1 MIQKTCPV
9 CDTRNHVIHGQ
20 IKLCTGCG
28 FPLFPWEQYTTM
40 NTTASGHPI
49 QPIFEWSKN
58 KLREIE
64 RLHNELSNKNKVI
77 ENLQIELDSARDPID
92 NKNLDQTTQVA
103 QSDDSGIK
111 ETALEVNTENI
122 EDLWEQLEPR
132 FTSYVKQEIQEQQNA
147 LVQNFRSRLE
157 EMEKHIK
164 KNIEARFKEQT
175 KIESADQ
182 TQSDH
187 DSSESE
193 TSSDTLS
200 SPKQDTIGAN
210 TEIQS
215 SRVTSS
221 SIDSQPHDWSWLH
234 NSKHTV
240 VSPDNIEEMRAKDAP
255 ILLTQDTRGN
265 YWIVKDP
272 YSSFLYLIPQP
283 KISFNEHNIEFTKKI
298 FNCQNYDDLKRQ
310 TFEVK
315 QPAIVK
321 QLETEK
327 KWEIQ
332 EKGKLIFVSRN

>member
-1 MIQKTCPV
+1 
-9 CDTRNHVIHGQ
+9 
-20 IKLCTGCG
+20 
-28 FPLFPWEQYTTM
+28 M
-40 NTTASGHPI
+40 NPPASGHPI

-58 KLREIE
+58 KLREIDQ
-64 RLHNELSNKNKVI
+64 LHNELSNKNKAI
-77 ENLQIELDSARDPID
+77 ENLQTELDSARAQID

-103 QSDDSGIK
+103 QLDDSGIEK
-111 ETALEVNTENI
+111 TALEVNTEN
-122 EDLWEQLEPR
+122 EDLWEQLKPH
-132 FTSYVKQEIQEQQNA
+132 VNQEIREQQKA
-147 LVQNFRSRLE
+147 LA
-157 EMEKHIK
+157 KHFMDHLNNMRDKIQK
-164 KNIEARFKEQT
+164 DIEARFKEQNQ
-175 KIESADQ
+175 IELPDQ

-187 DSSESE
+187 DSSWSE

-200 SPKQDTIGAN
+200 SPRQDTIGAN

-234 NSKHTV
+234 DSKPDDRTV

-255 ILLTQDTRGN
+255 ILLTQQTRGN
-265 YWIVKDP
+265 YWIVKHP
-272 YSSFLYLIPQP
+272 HSSIFYLVPDP
-283 KISFNEHNIEFTKKI
+283 KISFNEHNIEYAKKI

-310 TFEVK
+310 TFQVQ